1 MKKLIFSALL
11 VTMSMTAITFTSCS
25 KDDDDN
31 KTTTTTTT
39 KASLY
44 TRLGGIDAIA
54 AVTDEFL
61 TNVVANDEINGQFAA
76 TVQNPEAVRLLRLN
90 LIDQICEAAG
100 GPCIYKGKT
109 MIEAHTGM
117 DITEAEFNSLVG
129 DLVAALNTFNVPE
142 TEQNELLGALA
153 ALAPD
158 IIGQ

>member
-1 MKKLIFSALL
+1 MKKLIFSAAL
-11 VTMSMTAITFTSCS
+11 VSMSMTAVTFTSCS
-25 KDDDDN
+25 KADEETI
-31 KTTTTTTT
+31 TTTPATT

-44 TRLGGIDAIA
+44 DRLGGIDAIS

-61 TNVVANDEINGQFAA
+61 TNVVADNEINGRFSA
-76 TVQNPEAVRLLRLN
+76 TVQNASSVRLLRLN

-100 GPCIYKGKT
+100 GPCVYKGKT
-109 MIEAHTGM
+109 MIEAHAGM
-117 DITEAEFNSLVG
+117 NLTEAEFNFLVG
-129 DLVAALNTFNVPE
+129 DLVAALNTFEVPE

>member
-1 MKKLIFSALL
+1 
-11 VTMSMTAITFTSCS
+11 MSMTAITFSSCS
-25 KDDDDN
+25 KDDDEP
-31 KTTTTTTT
+31 TTATTT

-61 TNVVANDEINGQFAA
+61 TNVVANNEINGRFSA
-76 TVQNPEAVRLLRLN
+76 TVANAEAVRLLRLN

-100 GPCIYKGKT
+100 GPCIYKGLS
-109 MIEAHTGM
+109 MIAAHEGM
-117 DITEAEFNSLVG
+117 NITEAEFNSLVG
-129 DLVAALNTFNVPE
+129 NLVAALNTFEVPE